1 MRIQSLAMHVLNSH
15 VVHTF
20 EVTGAFF
27 FSFSRIEEFG
37 LYSFNDKLHIF
48 ILLHAREE

>member
-1 MRIQSLAMHVLNSH
+1 MRIQSLVMHVLKSH

-20 EVTGAFF
+20 EVARVFF
-27 FSFSRIEEFG
+27 FFSRIEEFG

>member
-1 MRIQSLAMHVLNSH
+1 MRIQSLVMHVLKSH

-27 FSFSRIEEFG
+27 FLFQE
-37 LYSFNDKLHIF
+37 
-48 ILLHAREE
+48 